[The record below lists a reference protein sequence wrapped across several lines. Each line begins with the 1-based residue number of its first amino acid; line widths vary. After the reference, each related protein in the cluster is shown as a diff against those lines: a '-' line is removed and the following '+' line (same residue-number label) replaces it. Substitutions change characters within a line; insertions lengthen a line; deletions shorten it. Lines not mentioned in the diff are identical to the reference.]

1 MKTPKVKASNG
12 KKLRALQDL
21 IDDISTTSIQGGI
34 EDDGYRTKGGLSVID
49 YGMINELGERP
60 KAWKTGGRK
69 PIPSRSFLRATLVIH
84 KEKYKTR
91 IERILQGALSKVSSG
106 GSYNVG
112 QAFERL
118 GAEFVE
124 DVRARI
130 RAGIA
135 PPNRP
140 STIKRKKSSTPL
152 IETGRLLRAI
162 TYTMV
167 KVKK

>member
-1 MKTPKVKASNG
+1 MRVPKVKASNG
-12 KKLRALQDL
+12 KKLRALQHL
-21 IDDISTTSIQGGI
+21 IDDISNTVIQGGI
-34 EDDGYRTKGGLSVID
+34 EDDGYRTRGGLSVVD

-84 KEKYKTR
+84 KDKYKTR
-91 IERILQGALSKVSSG
+91 IERILQGALSKVGKG
-106 GSYNVG
+106 GSYDVD

-118 GAEFVE
+118 GAEYVE

-140 STIKRKKSSTPL
+140 ATIKRKKSSIPL
-152 IETGRLLRAI
+152 IETGRLLKAI
-162 TYTMV
+162 SYTMI